1 MYVRYALQLDEAS
14 AAIAAGR
21 ASATENG
28 WRVSIAIVDEAGFI
42 IALNRM
48 DEASQGSVD
57 TAIEKARS
65 AAFTGLETKMLE
77 EIIAVR
83 PAAVTMKRV
92 AVEGGVPILY
102 KGTRLGGIGVSGVM
116 PGHDATVALAALAAL
131 NDLLAS
137 PDAIRDPA

>member
-21 ASATENG
+21 ASASEHG
-28 WRVSIAIVDEAGFI
+28 WRVSIAVVDDAGFV

-65 AAFTGLETKMLE
+65 AAFTGLDTKKLE

-92 AVEGGVPILY
+92 AVEGGVAILY
-102 KGTRLGGIGVSGVM
+102 KGARVGGIGVSGVM
-116 PGHDATVALAALAAL
+116 PGQDATVALAALSAL
-131 NDLLAS
+131 EDLLAS
-137 PDAIRDPA
+137 PDVIKAEA